1 MFLLRRRPL
10 YSSERFA
17 RGKRHAV
24 YFLIGALFLL
34 LIGGWLFSWASYR
47 DEVTIASIRVFG
59 VDTFPAEDIR
69 AFAEEKLTGA
79 YFRFWSRANSFLYPK
94 KAIAEGLFT
103 AFPRLA
109 HVSVSR
115 TGLREISIRVEERAP
130 SYLWCGET
138 RPAEAGR
145 TPCYFLDPQGIAFT
159 RAPYFSGGVYF
170 EIYGPFTGPRT
181 PPAAFHEAPI
191 GRSFFPTG
199 EWRRVI
205 IFKDALI
212 TAGLS
217 PDTLVVETSGEA
229 SFLFPSGLRMVFS
242 LTQDL
247 DEALENLFAA
257 VGTAPLM
264 KEAFTL
270 PEKNPFSYVDVR
282 FKNRIFYK

>member
-24 YFLIGALFLL
+24 YFLIGALSLL
-34 LIGGWLFSWASYR
+34 LTGGWLFSWASYR
-47 DEVTIASIRVFG
+47 EEVTIASIRVSG
-59 VDTFPAEDIR
+59 VDTFPAENVR
-69 AFAEEKLTGA
+69 AFAEEKLMGA

-170 EIYGPFTGPRT
+170 ELYGPFTGLRT
-181 PPAAFHEAPI
+181 PPAALHEVPI
-191 GRSFFPTG
+191 GRSFFPTD

-205 IFKDALI
+205 MFKDALI

-217 PDTLVVETSGEA
+217 PDMLVVETSGEA

-242 LTQDL
+242 LSQDF
-247 DEALENLFAA
+247 DEALQNLFAA
-257 VGTAPLM
+257 VGTAPLT
-264 KEAFTL
+264 KEAFIV
-270 PEKNPFSYVDVR
+270 PEENPFSYIDVR